1 MVSKRIKFLGNLAE
15 RGGGNGL
22 TDLRFSLVLL
32 VTFGLVFVLFYT
44 FFHSL
49 VLFIQQRSF
58 INIET
63 AVVTS

>member
-1 MVSKRIKFLGNLAE
+1 MVSKRITFLGNLAE

-44 FFHSL
+44 FSFIGTFHSTKE
-49 VLFIQQRSF
+49 FH
-58 INIET
+58 
-63 AVVTS
+63 